1 MFAFFRKQKKTS
13 AQNTQ
18 TTETNAQQRELQ
30 GSNTKSKLP
39 KKNYIFNVNPNKYA
53 YCRNF
58 VANLKKF
65 LYLDYGHFK
74 FNHYIATN
82 EACNKLYEI
91 HTKHIGFEGAS
102 INTEEVIDFVTP
114 PRELT
119 IEEFLQIVDSKY
131 ANASILYKGI
141 NNNNLHLYQDLVSP
155 HLYKHVNTIGL
166 DSRQFA
172 CTFKQSAVSTW
183 ALRKDSEIYPLVSI
197 SEFLIDKGFSFDTA
211 CVGGGI
217 TEISHA
223 GTVSYSARY
232 SQFEKF
238 RDEFYTDIRQADIE
252 ADAEYGGWASIDYR
266 YIFVDLVKDATLVR
280 INKENGIHIEWSHP
294 DNIPEALIKETIE
307 KMIDILGEGVETK
320 EYYFIRQL

>member
-1 MFAFFRKQKKTS
+1 MIADFFKKQKKTS
-13 AQNTQ
+13 AHNTQ

-53 YCRNF
+53 YCRDF

-65 LYLDYGHFK
+65 LYLDYGYFK

-91 HTKHIGFEGAS
+91 HTKHIGFKGAS

-141 NNNNLHLYQDLVSP
+141 NNMIIIAFSNKTSKLLPRLFCKKF
-155 HLYKHVNTIGL
+155 KHVAPIVIGN
-166 DSRQFA
+166 SQITMYQF
-172 CTFKQSAVSTW
+172 V
-183 ALRKDSEIYPLVSI
+183 RRGEIA
-197 SEFLIDKGFSFDTA
+197 K
-211 CVGGGI
+211 
-217 TEISHA
+217 
-223 GTVSYSARY
+223 
-232 SQFEKF
+232 
-238 RDEFYTDIRQADIE
+238 
-252 ADAEYGGWASIDYR
+252 
-266 YIFVDLVKDATLVR
+266 
-280 INKENGIHIEWSHP
+280 INL
-294 DNIPEALIKETIE
+294 A
-307 KMIDILGEGVETK
+307 
-320 EYYFIRQL
+320 Q